1 MKRAAIYMRVSTA
14 QQEEEQT
21 IGNQKMEIME
31 RIEKDAEVALI
42 TDYEYKD
49 EGWSGAIIE
58 RPDLDRMRSDA
69 REGKFDVLYVYDR
82 GRLSRKFVHQE
93 IILEELRECGIEC
106 MSLHDINGQ
115 TTEEVL
121 MGSVMGIFHEYE
133 RVKITE
139 RMRIG
144 KVRKVRENKKLLGY
158 QPKYGYD
165 YFPRIKTGPDARDGY
180 FEVNKPQSKVVKQIF
195 EWIAAGVSKHEV
207 KRKLFKMGI
216 PPPKGK
222 RDQWSGGTLD
232 RMVRDSTYI
241 GDHYYNKSE
250 SVPTK
255 NPRNPEQKYRKITKG
270 SRKRRPK
277 EEWFHVSVPP
287 IVSPELFQKV
297 QVQLEKN
304 KRINTRNNS
313 VNNYLVAGLV
323 ECTCG
328 KARTGDPVSNGSS
341 YYRCTDRLSKY
352 PMPREC
358 YEQSVN
364 APVFDAL
371 IWRNI
376 KELLLNPNLVVEQ
389 AKRRQATSPLQSQLE
404 TLQKTLK
411 KQEDEQYRYDKAY
424 GQGVMSERRYKD
436 VMYELNEKRET
447 VISEISAL
455 EDEMTNQK
463 PITIEQYFDGTVKR
477 VENLSFTEKKAIIR
491 KVITKIIATKQEV
504 KIWGRI
510 PLLATPDGGT
520 INGNGNSLFA
530 THLENEERTDLNVNH
545 SNSYFANHLENTRKV
560 GLNVKH
566 RHRWSAKRREI
577 DAF

>member
-21 IGNQKMEIME
+21 IDNQKMEILE
-31 RIEKDAEVALI
+31 RVKNDTDITLI
-42 TDYEYKD
+42 TDYTYKD

-93 IILEELRECGIEC
+93 IILEELRGCGIEC
-106 MSLHDINGQ
+106 ISLHDINGQ

-180 FEVNKPQSKVVKQIF
+180 FKTNEPQAKVVKQIF
-195 EWIAAGVSKHEV
+195 EWIAAGVSKHEI

-277 EEWFHVSVPP
+277 EEWFHVTVPA
-287 IVSPELFQKV
+287 IISPELFQKV

-358 YEQSVN
+358 YEPSMN

-371 IWRNI
+371 VWRNI

-404 TLQKTLK
+404 TLQNTLK

-436 VMYELNEKRET
+436 VIHELNEKREA

-463 PITIEQYFDGTVKR
+463 PITVEQYFDGTVKR

-491 KVITKIIATKQEV
+491 KVVTKIIATKQEV

-510 PLLATPDGGT
+510 PLLATPEGET

-545 SNSYFANHLENTRKV
+545 SNSHFANHLSN
-560 GLNVKH
+560 
-566 RHRWSAKRREI
+566 
-577 DAF
+577 D

>member
-1 MKRAAIYMRVSTA
+1 MKKAAIYMRVSTA
-14 QQEEEQT
+14 HQEEEQT
-21 IGNQKMEIME
+21 IGNQKMEILDRLKSDEDVVLMP
-31 RIEKDAEVALI
+31 DC
-42 TDYEYKD
+42 EYKD

-69 REGKFDVLYVYDR
+69 REGKFEVLYVYDR

-106 MSLHDINGQ
+106 ISLHDINGQ

-180 FEVNKPQSKVVKQIF
+180 FVINEEQAKVVKQIF

-232 RMVRDSTYI
+232 RMVRDSTYM

-250 SVPTK
+250 SVATK

-277 EEWFHVSVPP
+277 EEWFHVAVPA
-287 IVSPELFQKV
+287 IVSPDLYHSV

-304 KRINTRNNS
+304 KRINTRNNG
-313 VNNYLVAGLV
+313 VNQYLVAGLI
-323 ECTCG
+323 ECVCG
-328 KARTGDPVSNGSS
+328 KARTGDPVSNGSL

-352 PMPREC
+352 PMEREC
-358 YEQSVN
+358 HEHGINV
-364 APVFDAL
+364 PVFDAL
-371 IWRNI
+371 VWQNI
-376 KELLLNPNLVVEQ
+376 KELLLNPELVTAQ
-389 AKRRQATSPLQSQLE
+389 AKRRQSASPLQSQLE
-404 TLQKTLK
+404 ALRKSLQK
-411 KQEDEQYRYDKAY
+411 QDDEQRRYDKAY
-424 GQGVMSERRYKD
+424 GQGIMSERRYKD
-436 VMYELNEKRET
+436 SMYELNEKRAALVAE
-447 VISEISAL
+447 VSAL
-455 EDEMTNQK
+455 EDEMVNQK
-463 PITIEQYFDGTVKR
+463 PVTLEQYLDGTINR

-491 KVITKIIATKQEV
+491 KVVTKIVATKQEV
-504 KIWGRI
+504 SVWGRI
-510 PLLATPDGGT
+510 PLLATPEGKT
-520 INGNGNSLFA
+520 INNNENSIFA
-530 THLENEERTDLNVNH
+530 THLLNEG
-545 SNSYFANHLENTRKV
+545 KV
-560 GLNVKH
+560 GLNVSN
-566 RHRWSAKRREI
+566 WNCGVAKCWQVYSV
-577 DAF
+577 